1 MGATSDARSHGIEL
15 EVVRLP
21 EAKKGFVL
29 LPHRW
34 VVTACT
40 ILPGRTSS
48 GPKRSGVASYAT
60 WGLPAVRP
68 D

>member
-1 MGATSDARSHGIEL
+1 MSQAAYRDFVIEI
-15 EVVRLP
+15 VRKL
-21 EAKKGFVL
+21 ADQKGFRVL
-29 LPHRW
+29 PRRW